1 MNTVHFLLTPDH
13 FASRH
18 LRRYVT
24 QNHNFLGIV
33 VGTFSE
39 LLEQVRIGYLFK
51 KTEDIWQEK
60 LTQSAQKKS
69 DTFWSRSL
77 KLYPRETIN
86 AVEKALVDLIEGS
99 FPAPIKIPTQWNDCS
114 VLTAKHFNHLIQ
126 LHSEMSC
133 ALPSHLET
141 AQNILKK
148 EATSLPT
155 TFRVYVDPNYVE
167 LKQWQ
172 SKLIDKINADG
183 TSIRNEQIS
192 ALYQQSINIFSG
204 RQPGQSQAIQYCA
217 TSLFASGLN
226 QIDLDSSLQ
235 FIAARDYLEEAEV
248 VATQV
253 KNLVADNEVIPSDIA
268 LLLPADQRYALA
280 IKEVF
285 LRVGVPLS
293 GLSWEPSQRD
303 LGYEVLFHYLMVVK
317 KPVSIIAWAALLTSP
332 FMPWTPDT
340 GHVLAQR
347 IVNRQF
353 DLEKMPV
360 QTDDERTMLKLLEKN
375 HQKSVPLDLLDDLY
389 IFKSLL
395 VFDGNQEKE
404 QQRVEVVFEQCKLV
418 LLGTG
423 QIDWNQLRQITTPET
438 LKGSSAE
445 PITQEGVAIFLE
457 GGHPWRVVKHL
468 FVLGFGEGHYP
479 QTPGHSSIFT
489 DQDLDTINLLTG
501 SSVETPQ
508 QIIDRRRRL
517 LTYQLGSAAE
527 SISFSFARMSPQGK
541 IQQPSSSL
549 PFIAALFN
557 HIEDADDLFL
567 ELDHQKDRNNIHWLL
582 EKNAI
587 LPVSPRSIEV
597 SDLNLRTDLLGL
609 NIQKDGDQ
617 RKQSPSS
624 LANLITSPLA
634 WLLNWVGVQSLDW
647 APETMDP
654 ATKGTLAHEVFEF
667 LFLPDLPPPAV
678 AEIKAKIPQLLHQAI
693 INNVPFLLATEW
705 QVERN
710 HLESDILEA
719 ALHWRQHLE
728 ATGMRVVGNEI
739 RLEGELDGVL
749 LKGFADVIMSLP
761 DGRIIIGDYKKS
773 RSAKRI
779 KQMESSFDSQAS
791 LYRIMLEKGTIS
803 TKQDVS
809 LPDKLSA
816 SNIGVL
822 YYTLNDQMIMTDTH
836 DWLAADPNIKEL
848 GSDIASEAMSRL
860 KARFDEVRK
869 GQIQLNFVEDE
880 KVWDKVGI
888 KLYCLDNSP
897 LLRMYM
903 HTEEVSS

>member
-1 MNTVHFLLTPDH
+1 LTPDH
-13 FASRH
+13 FSSRH
-18 LRRYVT
+18 LRRHIS
-24 QNHNFLGIV
+24 QNQNFLDIV

-39 LLEQVRIGYLFK
+39 LLEQVRIGYLLK
-51 KTEDIWQEK
+51 KPDDIWQES
-60 LTQSAQKKS
+60 LVQSAEKKS
-69 DTFWSRSL
+69 DAFWSRSL
-77 KLYPRETIN
+77 KLYPRETIS
-86 AVEKALVDLIEGS
+86 AVEKALIDLIEGS
-99 FPAPIKIPTQWNDCS
+99 FSYSIKKPAQWDDCS
-114 VLTAKHFNHLIQ
+114 VLTAKHFNHLIE
-126 LHSEMSC
+126 LHSEMGNI
-133 ALPSHLET
+133 LPSYLET
-141 AQNILKK
+141 VRNILDKG
-148 EATSLPT
+148 TTLLPA
-155 TFRVYVDPNYVE
+155 TFRVYVDTNYVE

-172 SKLIDKINADG
+172 LELVNKVNADG
-183 TSIRNEQIS
+183 PSIKDDQIS
-192 ALYQQSINIFSG
+192 ALYQQSIDVFKNC
-204 RQPGQSQAIQYCA
+204 QSNQSETIQHCVKN
-217 TSLFASGLN
+217 LFTEKLK

-253 KNLVADNEVIPSDIA
+253 KNLVAVGGEVVPSDIA
-268 LLLPADQRYALA
+268 LLLPSDQRYAAA
-280 IKEVF
+280 IKEAF
-285 LRVGVPLS
+285 MRVEIPLS
-293 GLSWEPSQRD
+293 GLSWESSRRD
-303 LGYEVLFHYLMVVK
+303 LGYEVLYHYLMVVK

-332 FMPWTPDT
+332 FMPWTTDA
-340 GHVLAQR
+340 GHILAQR

-353 DLEKMPV
+353 DLDKMPV
-360 QTDDERTMLKLLEKN
+360 KTDNERMMLKLFEKSY
-375 HQKSVPLDLLDDLY
+375 QKASPLQLFEDLKL
-389 IFKSLL
+389 FKSLL
-395 VFDGNQEKE
+395 VFDDEQEKE
-404 QQRVEVVFEQCKLV
+404 QQRVEVAFELCKSV
-418 LLGTG
+418 LHKSDR
-423 QIDWNQLRQITTPET
+423 IDWNQLRQLTTPET
-438 LKGSSAE
+438 LKGSLAE
-445 PITQEGVAIFLE
+445 PIIREGVAVFLE
-457 GGHPWRVVKHL
+457 GGHPWRAVKHL
-468 FVLGFGEGHYP
+468 FVLGFSEDHYP
-479 QTPGHSSIFT
+479 QRPGHSPIFT
-489 DQDLDTINLLTG
+489 DQDLNTINLLTG
-501 SSVETPQ
+501 STITTPQ
-508 QIIDRRRRL
+508 QIINKRRRL
-517 LTYQLGSAAE
+517 LKYQLGSATKT
-527 SISFSFARMSPQGK
+527 ISFSFARMSPQGK
-541 IQQPSSSL
+541 LLQPSSSL
-549 PFIAALFN
+549 PFVAALFN

-567 ELDHQKDRNNIHWLL
+567 ELDHQKDRNNIHWLH
-582 EKNAI
+582 EKGAI
-587 LPVSPRSIEV
+587 LPVSPRSFEI
-597 SDLNLRTDLLGL
+597 SDLNLSADLLGL
-609 NIQKDGDQ
+609 NIQKNGDQ

-634 WLLNWVGVQSLDW
+634 WLLNWVGLQPLDW

-667 LFLPDLPPPAV
+667 LFLPNTPLPAIS
-678 AEIKAKIPQLLHQAI
+678 EIKAKVPQLLHHAI

-719 ALHWRQHLE
+719 ALHWLQHLE

-739 RLEGELDGVL
+739 KLEGELDGVP

-803 TKQDVS
+803 TKQNVS
-809 LPDKLSA
+809 LPNNLSA

-836 DWLAADPNIKEL
+836 DWLAANPNIKEL

-860 KARFDEVRK
+860 KCRFDEVRK